1 MKTFTKT
8 LALATGLTLGL
19 AAPFAQADAITPLT
33 TADMTSATFNSMFQP
48 ISSDPV
54 MSSPFTYQGSPS
66 SGNVVS
72 QVFQGTGTAAGL
84 YAYAYQ
90 YDLNPTSTDSDNAP
104 VDLKGTSWKFNST
117 PILSDLTGTGT
128 KVGAYTITDGA
139 IGGIGT
145 PGTQKPTELDWE
157 PKTSSGSLLATYFDK
172 NQQIPALQ
180 GGTNSAT
187 FVVLTNQPP
196 TQKFVSILGSN
207 PIDPTSSLTSTYS
220 PQNGQY
226 RAGPRARAG
235 HDPGLGRHDGGHRPG
250 ASGPQGPP
258 RPRLSWATIRRPG
271 LGSRERR
278 TRMRRCQKPLAKARG
293 FGALR
298 GFR

>member
-33 TADMTSATFNSMFQP
+33 TANMPSATFNSMFQP
-48 ISSDPV
+48 ISGDPV
-54 MSSPFTYQGSPS
+54 ISSPFKYEGSPS

-72 QVFQGTGTAAGL
+72 QAFQGTGAAAGL

-90 YDLNPTSTDSDNAP
+90 YNLNNVTDSDNAP

-117 PILSDLTGTGT
+117 PILSDLAGTGT

-157 PKTSSGSLLATYFDK
+157 PNTSSGSLLATYFDK
-172 NQQIPALQ
+172 NHQIPALQ

-207 PIDPTSSLTSTYS
+207 PIDSTSALTTAFS
-220 PQNGQY
+220 PQNGLIEP
-226 RAGPRARAG
+226 APV
-235 HDPGLGRHDGGHRPG
+235 PEP
-250 ASGPQGPP
+250 
-258 RPRLSWATIRRPG
+258 ATILAWAGMMGAIALVRRVRK
-271 LGSRERR
+271 SRLD
-278 TRMRRCQKPLAKARG
+278 LA
-293 FGALR
+293 
-298 GFR
+298 